1 MCLTVILA
9 EAGEIH
15 ADVGPETV
23 RVTTLG
29 TMARGSL
36 VNLERPMRADGRF
49 GGHFVQGHVD
59 AIGHI
64 EDLRADAEFH
74 WMTVVFPTELAAYI
88 VHKGSIAVDGI
99 SLTVAGLGADRFDVQ
114 VVPYHDRAHQP
125 EARAGARPR
134 ESRVRH
140 HREIRRA
147 RRAARGAD
155 AGGRAPRR
163 GEALIMEIAK
173 GARKRRGPFARIE
186 DAIAEIRA
194 GRMVIV
200 VDDEG
205 RENEGDL
212 TIAAEKIT
220 AEAITFMARYG
231 CGLICLSMTPE
242 RLDELEIP
250 LMVAN
255 NSSRFDTAFCVPI
268 EAKGRTTTG
277 ISAGDRAATVRAAI
291 DPATRPADLARPGHM
306 FPLRS
311 RTGGV
316 TVRAGQTE
324 AAVDLARIAGLYPA
338 GVICEIMNEDGTMA
352 RVPELTRF
360 AKRHGLLVVTIA
372 DLIKYRMRTE
382 SLVKRV
388 ASAQLPTRYGP
399 FTVHAFEN
407 LVDNQT
413 HVALVCGDIGDGK
426 NVLVR
431 VHSQCLTGDVLHSI
445 RCDCGA
451 QLDTAMQRIA
461 AEGRGVLLYLN
472 QEGRGIG
479 LANKIRAYEL
489 QDEGFDTVEANER
502 LGFKADQR
510 DYGMGVQILRE
521 LGVRM
526 MRLLSNN
533 PRKLV
538 GIEGYGLSVSEW
550 LPLEIPASDST
561 RRYLKTK
568 KDKLGHKLSSV

>member
-1 MCLTVILA
+1 MKRL
-9 EAGEIH
+9 
-15 ADVGPETV
+15 
-23 RVTTLG
+23 
-29 TMARGSL
+29 
-36 VNLERPMRADGRF
+36 
-49 GGHFVQGHVD
+49 
-59 AIGHI
+59 
-64 EDLRADAEFH
+64 
-74 WMTVVFPTELAAYI
+74 
-88 VHKGSIAVDGI
+88 
-99 SLTVAGLGADRFDVQ
+99 
-114 VVPYHDRAHQP
+114 
-125 EARAGARPR
+125 
-134 ESRVRH
+134 
-140 HREIRRA
+140 
-147 RRAARGAD
+147 
-155 AGGRAPRR
+155 
-163 GEALIMEIAK
+163 EIAK
-173 GARKRRGPFARIE
+173 RPKANPFARIE
-186 DAIAEIRA
+186 DAVDAIRA

-200 VDDEG
+200 VDDED

-212 TIAAEKIT
+212 TIAAEKVT
-220 AEAITFMARYG
+220 PEAINFMARHG
-231 CGLICLSMTPE
+231 RGLVCLSMTPE

-250 LMVAN
+250 LMVN
-255 NSSRFDTAFCVPI
+255 QNTSRFETAFCVPI

-277 ISAGDRAATVRAAI
+277 ISAADRAATVLAAI
-291 DPATRPADLARPGHM
+291 DPATKPADLARPGHM

-316 TVRAGQTE
+316 MVRAGQTE

-352 RVPELTRF
+352 RVPQLAKF
-360 AKRHGLLVVTIA
+360 AKRHGLVMVTIA

-388 ASAQLPTRYGP
+388 ASAKLPTEYGE
-399 FTVHAFEN
+399 FQVHAFEN
-407 LVDNQT
+407 LVDGQT
-413 HVALVCGDIGDGK
+413 HVALVAGDITDGK

-431 VHSQCLTGDVLHSI
+431 VHSQCMTGDVLHSI

-451 QLDTAMQRIA
+451 QLDTAMKRIA
-461 AEGRGVLLYLN
+461 EEGRGVLLYLN

-510 DYGMGVQILRE
+510 DYGVGVQVLRE
-521 LGVRM
+521 LGVRT

-568 KDKLGHKLSSV
+568 KEKLGHKLSSV